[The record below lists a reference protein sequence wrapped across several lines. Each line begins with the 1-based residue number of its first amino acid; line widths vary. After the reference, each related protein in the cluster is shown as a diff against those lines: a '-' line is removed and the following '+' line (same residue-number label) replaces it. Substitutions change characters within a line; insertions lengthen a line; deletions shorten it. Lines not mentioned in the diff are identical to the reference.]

1 MGYKLSC
8 GMSRLVVILAI
19 IAVALIGLIAYPIS
33 KSIMNNRANEVDAN
47 YITTATKEAQVEY
60 LNNYKG
66 FTAVFDTE
74 TKKFVDETTA
84 KKTVNPY
91 GTSKEHQGK
100 YLLITVNDKG
110 DVSAE
115 WITP

>member
-1 MGYKLSC
+1 
-8 GMSRLVVILAI
+8 MSRLVVLFFVVAI
-19 IAVALIGLIAYPIS
+19 CLVAIIAYPIAN
-33 KSIMNNRANEVDAN
+33 KATNDRANSVDEG
-47 YITTATKEAQVEY
+47 YLTAAEKEAKVLY
-60 LNNYKG
+60 LGNYKG

-74 TKKFVDETTA
+74 SKKFIDEKTA

-100 YLLITVNDKG
+100 YLLITVDDNG
-110 DVSAE
+110 DVTSE

>member
-1 MGYKLSC
+1 MWHND
-8 GMSRLVVILAI
+8 SRGVSRAVAILLITALVLVAI
-19 IAVALIGLIAYPIS
+19 IAVPIINGIS
-33 KSIMNNRANEVDAN
+33 DRRMAAVDSQYVN
-47 YITTATKEAQVEY
+47 TATKEARVLY

-74 TKKFVDETTA
+74 SKKFIDEKTA